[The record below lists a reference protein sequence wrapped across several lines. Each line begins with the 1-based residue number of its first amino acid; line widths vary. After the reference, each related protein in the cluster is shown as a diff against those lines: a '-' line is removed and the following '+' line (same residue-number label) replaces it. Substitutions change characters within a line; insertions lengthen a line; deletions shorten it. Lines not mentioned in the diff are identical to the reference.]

1 MQSGPSS
8 NSQFDNI
15 ELNLSTQS
23 SKARIIL
30 KKVFVAENLNN
41 FQVNTGASSNQIK
54 KLTNFLRCNVGKKF
68 VPAYYA
74 KHIKTYQT
82 S

>member
-15 ELNLSTQS
+15 ELNLSTQG

-41 FQVNTGASSNQIK
+41 FQVNTGAASNQIK
-54 KLTNFLRCNVGKKF
+54 N
-68 VPAYYA
+68 
-74 KHIKTYQT
+74 
-82 S
+82 